1 MIRFK
6 TRFRRRKIIWR
17 RKKGRSDG
25 RSDREEK
32 DNMEKKDKILY
43 RRRIMIRITII

>member
-1 MIRFK
+1 MIRRKMIYKKIRMIRRK

-25 RSDREEK
+25 RREREEK
-32 DNMEKKDKILY
+32 DN
-43 RRRIMIRITII
+43 IRKAR

>member
-1 MIRFK
+1 MLRFK

-25 RSDREEK
+25 RSEREEK
-32 DNMEKKDKILY
+32 DNIRNEKSKKRY
-43 RRRIMIRITII
+43 CTEEE